1 MMLLLP
7 LLFLADSGMIVAD
20 EATVG
25 VSATVLS
32 KSECQFQGKDGA
44 SLLLGD
50 LDPSM
55 GGDVEKTVTLQFR
68 CVGSAPQASFS
79 LSHDDGLYET
89 GPGVLRMQHEA
100 LPGAYLPYS
109 LSLSPERGTVPKNDA
124 VTLSITGRVK
134 GTDYQDAAMGGY
146 ADTVVIT
153 LLP

>member
-1 MMLLLP
+1 MILLLT
-7 LLFLADSGMIVAD
+7 LFFLADSGVIVAD
-20 EATVG
+20 EATV
-25 VSATVLS
+25 SATVLL
-32 KSECQFQGKDGA
+32 KNNCQFQGTDGV

-68 CVGSAPQASFS
+68 CAGSAPQVSFA
-79 LSHDDGLYET
+79 LSHDDGLH
-89 GPGVLRMQHEA
+89 GMGNGVLRMQHEA

-124 VTLSITGRVK
+124 VTLSVTGRVK
-134 GTDYQDAAMGGY
+134 GMDYQDAAMGGY